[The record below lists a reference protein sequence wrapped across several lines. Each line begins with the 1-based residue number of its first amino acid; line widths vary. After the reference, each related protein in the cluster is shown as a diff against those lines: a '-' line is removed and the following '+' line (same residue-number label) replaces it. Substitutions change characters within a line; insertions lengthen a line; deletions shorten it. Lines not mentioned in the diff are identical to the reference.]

1 MARTIAI
8 VEDDA
13 DIRGLLD
20 LNLRAAGYE
29 TAFARDGVMAIS
41 MIRKSRPDLILLD
54 IGLPGGD
61 GFVILDRLR
70 EFDALATI
78 PGDRHQRGRP
88 AGRSREDRALGR
100 RRLRR
105 EAVRRRRAPAD
116 GRIDPRGAVDREPT
130 AIAAQVVPMSVS
142 PPD

>member
-29 TAFARDGVMAIS
+29 TAFARDGVSAIGV
-41 MIRKSRPDLILLD
+41 IRKAQPDLILLD

-78 PGDRHQRGRP
+78 PVVVIS
-88 AGRSREDRALGR
+88 AVVRSDTRE
-100 RRLRR
+100 
-105 EAVRRRRAPAD
+105 
-116 GRIDPRGAVDREPT
+116 RIELSGV
-130 AIAAQVVPMSVS
+130 AAFVEKPFDIEELLQKVETILAAR
-142 PPD
+142 

>member
-1 MARTIAI
+1 VARTIAI

-20 LNLRAAGYE
+20 FKLRAAGYE
-29 TAFARDGVMAIS
+29 TAFARDGVSAIGV
-41 MIRKSRPDLILLD
+41 IRKAQPDLILLD

-78 PGDRHQRGRP
+78 PVVVIS
-88 AGRSREDRALGR
+88 AVVRSDTRE
-100 RRLRR
+100 
-105 EAVRRRRAPAD
+105 
-116 GRIDPRGAVDREPT
+116 RIELSGV
-130 AIAAQVVPMSVS
+130 AAFVEKPFDIEELLQKVETILAAR
-142 PPD
+142 

>member
-20 LNLRAAGYE
+20 FKLRAAGYD
-29 TAFARDGVMAIS
+29 TAFARDGVSAIGV
-41 MIRKSRPDLILLD
+41 IRKAQPALILLD

-78 PGDRHQRGRP
+78 PVVVIS
-88 AGRSREDRALGR
+88 AVVRSDTRERIELSGVAAFVEKPFDVEEL
-100 RRLRR
+100 LRTV
-105 EAVRRRRAPAD
+105 ES
-116 GRIDPRGAVDREPT
+116 IL
-130 AIAAQVVPMSVS
+130 AAR
-142 PPD
+142 

>member
-1 MARTIAI
+1 VARTIAI

-20 LNLRAAGYE
+20 FKLRAAGYE
-29 TAFARDGVMAIS
+29 TAFARDGVSAIGV
-41 MIRKSRPDLILLD
+41 IRKAQPDLILLD

-78 PGDRHQRGRP
+78 PVVVIS
-88 AGRSREDRALGR
+88 AVVRSDTRE
-100 RRLRR
+100 
-105 EAVRRRRAPAD
+105 
-116 GRIDPRGAVDREPT
+116 RIELSGV
-130 AIAAQVVPMSVS
+130 AAFVEKPFDIDELLQTVESILAAR
-142 PPD
+142 

>member
-20 LNLRAAGYE
+20 FKLRAAGYE
-29 TAFARDGVMAIS
+29 TAFARDGVSAIGV
-41 MIRKSRPDLILLD
+41 IRKAQPDLIVLD

-78 PGDRHQRGRP
+78 PIVVITARTQPDARERMELSGVAAFVEKPFEVGELLQTLESIL
-88 AGRSREDRALGR
+88 ASR
-100 RRLRR
+100 
-105 EAVRRRRAPAD
+105 
-116 GRIDPRGAVDREPT
+116 
-130 AIAAQVVPMSVS
+130 
-142 PPD
+142 

>member
-20 LNLRAAGYE
+20 FKLRAAGYD
-29 TAFARDGVMAIS
+29 TAFARDGVSAIGV
-41 MIRKSRPDLILLD
+41 IRKAQPDLILLD

-78 PGDRHQRGRP
+78 PVVVIS
-88 AGRSREDRALGR
+88 AVVRSDTRE
-100 RRLRR
+100 
-105 EAVRRRRAPAD
+105 
-116 GRIDPRGAVDREPT
+116 RIEFSGV
-130 AIAAQVVPMSVS
+130 AAFVEKPFDIDELLQTVESILAAR
-142 PPD
+142 

>member
-20 LNLRAAGYE
+20 FKLRAAGYE
-29 TAFARDGVMAIS
+29 TAFARDGVSAIGV
-41 MIRKSRPDLILLD
+41 IRKAQPDLILLD

-78 PGDRHQRGRP
+78 PVVVIS
-88 AGRSREDRALGR
+88 AVVRSDTRERIELSGVAAFVEKPFDIEEL
-100 RRLRR
+100 LRTV
-105 EAVRRRRAPAD
+105 EA
-116 GRIDPRGAVDREPT
+116 IL
-130 AIAAQVVPMSVS
+130 AAR
-142 PPD
+142 

>member
-1 MARTIAI
+1 MARPIAI

-20 LNLRAAGYE
+20 FKLRAAGYE
-29 TAFARDGVMAIS
+29 TAFARDGVSAIGV
-41 MIRKSRPDLILLD
+41 IRKAQPDLIPLD

-78 PGDRHQRGRP
+78 PIVVITARTQPDARERMELSGVAAFVEKPFEVGEFLQTLESIL
-88 AGRSREDRALGR
+88 ASR
-100 RRLRR
+100 
-105 EAVRRRRAPAD
+105 
-116 GRIDPRGAVDREPT
+116 
-130 AIAAQVVPMSVS
+130 
-142 PPD
+142 

>member
-20 LNLRAAGYE
+20 FKLRAAGYE
-29 TAFARDGVMAIS
+29 TAFARDGVSAIGV
-41 MIRKSRPDLILLD
+41 IRKAEPDLILLD

-78 PGDRHQRGRP
+78 PVVVIS
-88 AGRSREDRALGR
+88 AVVRSDTRE
-100 RRLRR
+100 
-105 EAVRRRRAPAD
+105 
-116 GRIDPRGAVDREPT
+116 RIELSGV
-130 AIAAQVVPMSVS
+130 AAFVEKPFDVGKLLQTVESILAAR
-142 PPD
+142 

>member
-1 MARTIAI
+1 VARTIAI

-20 LNLRAAGYE
+20 FKLRAAGYE
-29 TAFARDGVMAIS
+29 TAFARDGVSAIGV
-41 MIRKSRPDLILLD
+41 IRKAQPDLILLD

-78 PGDRHQRGRP
+78 PVVVIS
-88 AGRSREDRALGR
+88 AVVRSDTRE
-100 RRLRR
+100 
-105 EAVRRRRAPAD
+105 
-116 GRIDPRGAVDREPT
+116 RIELSGV
-130 AIAAQVVPMSVS
+130 AAFVEKPFDIDELLQTVESILATR
-142 PPD
+142 

>member
-20 LNLRAAGYE
+20 FKLRAAGYD
-29 TAFARDGVMAIS
+29 TAFARDGVSAIGV
-41 MIRKSRPDLILLD
+41 IRKAQPALILLD

-78 PGDRHQRGRP
+78 PVVVIS
-88 AGRSREDRALGR
+88 AVVRSDTRE
-100 RRLRR
+100 
-105 EAVRRRRAPAD
+105 
-116 GRIDPRGAVDREPT
+116 RIELSGV
-130 AIAAQVVPMSVS
+130 AAFVEKPFDIDELLQTVESILAAR
-142 PPD
+142 

>member
-29 TAFARDGVMAIS
+29 TAFARDGVSAIGV
-41 MIRKSRPDLILLD
+41 IRKAQPDLILLD

-78 PGDRHQRGRP
+78 PVIVISAAVLPDARKRIELSGVAAFVEKPFDVGRLLQTVE
-88 AGRSREDRALGR
+88 SIL
-100 RRLRR
+100 
-105 EAVRRRRAPAD
+105 
-116 GRIDPRGAVDREPT
+116 
-130 AIAAQVVPMSVS
+130 AAR
-142 PPD
+142 

>member
-20 LNLRAAGYE
+20 FKLRAAGYD
-29 TAFARDGVMAIS
+29 TAFARDGVSAIGV
-41 MIRKSRPDLILLD
+41 IRKAQPDLILLD

-78 PGDRHQRGRP
+78 PVVVIS
-88 AGRSREDRALGR
+88 AVVRSDTRERIELSGVAAFVEKPFDVEEL
-100 RRLRR
+100 LRTV
-105 EAVRRRRAPAD
+105 ES
-116 GRIDPRGAVDREPT
+116 IL
-130 AIAAQVVPMSVS
+130 AAR
-142 PPD
+142 

>member
-1 MARTIAI
+1 VARTIAI

-20 LNLRAAGYE
+20 FKLRAAGYE
-29 TAFARDGVMAIS
+29 TAFARDGVSAIGV
-41 MIRKSRPDLILLD
+41 IRKAQPDLILLD

-78 PGDRHQRGRP
+78 PVVVIS
-88 AGRSREDRALGR
+88 AVVRSDTRERIELSGVAAVIEKPFDIEEL
-100 RRLRR
+100 LRTV
-105 EAVRRRRAPAD
+105 ES
-116 GRIDPRGAVDREPT
+116 IL
-130 AIAAQVVPMSVS
+130 AAR
-142 PPD
+142 

>member
-20 LNLRAAGYE
+20 FKLRAAGYE
-29 TAFARDGVMAIS
+29 TAFARDGVSAIGV
-41 MIRKSRPDLILLD
+41 IRKAQPDLILLD

-78 PGDRHQRGRP
+78 PVVVIS
-88 AGRSREDRALGR
+88 AVVRSDTRE
-100 RRLRR
+100 
-105 EAVRRRRAPAD
+105 
-116 GRIDPRGAVDREPT
+116 RIELSGV
-130 AIAAQVVPMSVS
+130 AAFVEKPFDIDELLQTVESILAAR
-142 PPD
+142 

>member
-20 LNLRAAGYE
+20 SKLKAAGYD
-29 TAFARDGVMAIS
+29 TAFARDGVMA
-41 MIRKSRPDLILLD
+41 MGVIRKAQPDLILLD

-78 PGDRHQRGRP
+78 PVVVISARAQPEARQRMELSG
-88 AGRSREDRALGR
+88 
-100 RRLRR
+100 
-105 EAVRRRRAPAD
+105 V
-116 GRIDPRGAVDREPT
+116 
-130 AIAAQVVPMSVS
+130 AAFVEKPFDFGELLQIVESILAAR
-142 PPD
+142 

>member
-1 MARTIAI
+1 VARTIAI

-20 LNLRAAGYE
+20 FKLRAAGYE
-29 TAFARDGVMAIS
+29 TAFARDGVSAIGV
-41 MIRKSRPDLILLD
+41 IRKAEPDLILLD

-78 PGDRHQRGRP
+78 PVVVIS
-88 AGRSREDRALGR
+88 AVVRSDTRE
-100 RRLRR
+100 
-105 EAVRRRRAPAD
+105 
-116 GRIDPRGAVDREPT
+116 RIELSGV
-130 AIAAQVVPMSVS
+130 AAFVEKPFDIDDLLQTVESILAAR
-142 PPD
+142 

>member
-13 DIRGLLD
+13 DIRGPLD
-20 LNLRAAGYE
+20 FKLRAAGYE
-29 TAFARDGVMAIS
+29 TTFARDGVGAIGV
-41 MIRKSRPDLILLD
+41 IRKAQPDLILLD

-78 PGDRHQRGRP
+78 PVVVIS
-88 AGRSREDRALGR
+88 AVVRSDTRE
-100 RRLRR
+100 
-105 EAVRRRRAPAD
+105 
-116 GRIDPRGAVDREPT
+116 RIELSRV
-130 AIAAQVVPMSVS
+130 AAFIQKPFDIGELVQTVESILAAR
-142 PPD
+142 

>member
-8 VEDDA
+8 VEDDE

-20 LNLRAAGYE
+20 LRLRAAGYE

-41 MIRKSRPDLILLD
+41 VIRKARPDLILLD

-78 PGDRHQRGRP
+78 PVVVMS
-88 AGRSREDRALGR
+88 ARAEPKPRDVLELSGVAAFFAKPLDIGEL
-100 RRLRR
+100 LRTV
-105 EAVRRRRAPAD
+105 ES
-116 GRIDPRGAVDREPT
+116 IL
-130 AIAAQVVPMSVS
+130 AAR
-142 PPD
+142 

>member
-1 MARTIAI
+1 VARTIAI

-20 LNLRAAGYE
+20 FKLRAAGYE
-29 TAFARDGVMAIS
+29 TAFARDGVSAIGV
-41 MIRKSRPDLILLD
+41 IRKAEPDLILLD

-78 PGDRHQRGRP
+78 PVVVIS
-88 AGRSREDRALGR
+88 AVVRSDTRE
-100 RRLRR
+100 
-105 EAVRRRRAPAD
+105 
-116 GRIDPRGAVDREPT
+116 RIELSGV
-130 AIAAQVVPMSVS
+130 AAFVEKPFDIEELLQTVESILAAR
-142 PPD
+142 

>member
-1 MARTIAI
+1 VARTIAI

-20 LNLRAAGYE
+20 FKLRAAGYE
-29 TAFARDGVMAIS
+29 TAFARDGVSAIG
-41 MIRKSRPDLILLD
+41 MIRKAQPDLILLD

-78 PGDRHQRGRP
+78 PVVVMTARTQPD
-88 AGRSREDRALGR
+88 ARE
-100 RRLRR
+100 
-105 EAVRRRRAPAD
+105 
-116 GRIDPRGAVDREPT
+116 RIELSGVAAFVEKPFDPGELLQTVES
-130 AIAAQVVPMSVS
+130 ILAAR
-142 PPD
+142 

>member
-1 MARTIAI
+1 VARTIAI

-20 LNLRAAGYE
+20 FKLRAAGYD
-29 TAFARDGVMAIS
+29 TAFARDGVSAIGV
-41 MIRKSRPDLILLD
+41 IRKAQPDLILLD

-78 PGDRHQRGRP
+78 PVVVIS
-88 AGRSREDRALGR
+88 AVVRSDTRE
-100 RRLRR
+100 
-105 EAVRRRRAPAD
+105 
-116 GRIDPRGAVDREPT
+116 RIELSGV
-130 AIAAQVVPMSVS
+130 AAFVEKPFDIDELLQTVESILAAR
-142 PPD
+142 

>member
-1 MARTIAI
+1 VARTIAI

-20 LNLRAAGYE
+20 FKLRAAGYE
-29 TAFARDGVMAIS
+29 TAFARDGVLAIGV
-41 MIRKSRPDLILLD
+41 IRKAQPDLILLD

-78 PGDRHQRGRP
+78 PVVVIS
-88 AGRSREDRALGR
+88 AVVRSDTRERIELSGVA
-100 RRLRR
+100 
-105 EAVRRRRAPAD
+105 AVVEKPFD
-116 GRIDPRGAVDREPT
+116 IGELLQTVESIL
-130 AIAAQVVPMSVS
+130 AAR
-142 PPD
+142 

>member
-20 LNLRAAGYE
+20 FKLRAAGYD
-29 TAFARDGVMAIS
+29 TAFARDGVSAIGV
-41 MIRKSRPDLILLD
+41 IRKAQPDLILLD

-78 PGDRHQRGRP
+78 PVVVIS
-88 AGRSREDRALGR
+88 AVVRSDTRERIELSGVAAFVEKPFDIEEL
-100 RRLRR
+100 LRTV
-105 EAVRRRRAPAD
+105 EA
-116 GRIDPRGAVDREPT
+116 IL
-130 AIAAQVVPMSVS
+130 AAR
-142 PPD
+142 

>member
-1 MARTIAI
+1 VARTIAI

-20 LNLRAAGYE
+20 FNLRAAGYE
-29 TAFARDGVMAIS
+29 TAFARDGVSAIGV
-41 MIRKSRPDLILLD
+41 IRKAQPDLILLD

-78 PGDRHQRGRP
+78 PVVVIS
-88 AGRSREDRALGR
+88 AVVRSDTRERIELSGVAAFVEKPFDVEEL
-100 RRLRR
+100 LRTV
-105 EAVRRRRAPAD
+105 ES
-116 GRIDPRGAVDREPT
+116 IL
-130 AIAAQVVPMSVS
+130 AAR
-142 PPD
+142 

>member
-1 MARTIAI
+1 VARTIAI

-20 LNLRAAGYE
+20 FKLRAAGYE
-29 TAFARDGVMAIS
+29 TAFARDGVSAIGV
-41 MIRKSRPDLILLD
+41 IRKAQPELILLD

-78 PGDRHQRGRP
+78 PVVVIS
-88 AGRSREDRALGR
+88 AVVRSDTRE
-100 RRLRR
+100 
-105 EAVRRRRAPAD
+105 
-116 GRIDPRGAVDREPT
+116 RIELSGV
-130 AIAAQVVPMSVS
+130 AAFVEKPFDIEELLQTVESILAAR
-142 PPD
+142 